1 MKKLSIGFLLS
12 FSAVMATAEAAAP
25 RFHPNHLFIKLKD
38 GQSMVKSPLIKSS
51 KRIIGGVYLVK
62 TNKLEALQ
70 AELSTNESV
79 EYAQKDFYGEKAKMP
94 KLEVLDFA
102 TIAMKRFTDIDF
114 TFNDP
119 DFSKLWA
126 FNSTVGMNVSEAYN
140 SLPNTQVEEIIV
152 AVVDTGVD
160 HNHEDLKDIMWT
172 NEKEI
177 AGNGKDDD
185 NNGYIDDIHGI
196 NTLVRD
202 ANGNAT
208 MNTMASHWHGTHVA
222 GTIAATQNNGTGIAG
237 VASNVKIMAIR
248 TVPDDADEL
257 DSDIVEGYLYAAKHG
272 ARVIN
277 CSFGKAVNE
286 GGMVVRDTINEIG
299 KKYNVLVIAS
309 AGNDSSG
316 PFSWHNND
324 TSPKYPAAF
333 DSENLLTIAST
344 TSSGSLST
352 FSNVGLKTVDIAAPG
367 SNIYS
372 TIVGNKYG
380 MASGTS
386 MASPNISGVA
396 AMVLGYYPKL
406 TAIELKEV
414 LMKSATPV
422 ASFKAHLVSGGRV
435 NLKAALVKAKPSAS
449 TRIAKI
455 RSFFRK

>member
-1 MKKLSIGFLLS
+1 MKKLTIGFLLS
-12 FSAVMATAEAAAP
+12 FSAVVAAAEASAP
-25 RFHPNHLFIKLKD
+25 RFHPNHLFIKMKA
-38 GQSMVKSPLIKSS
+38 GESMVKSPLIKSS
-51 KRIIGGVYLVK
+51 KRLIGQVYLVK
-62 TNKLEALQ
+62 TNKLEALTQ
-70 AELSTNESV
+70 ELSTNTAV
-79 EYAQKDFYGEKAKMP
+79 EYAQKDFFGEKIKMP
-94 KLEVLDFA
+94 KLEVLDFS
-102 TIAMKRFTDIDF
+102 TIALKRFTEANF

-119 DFSKLWA
+119 DASKLWA
-126 FNSTVGMNVSEAYN
+126 FNSTAGMNVSEAYD
-140 SLPNTQVEEIIV
+140 SLPATQAEEIIV

-160 HNHEDLKDIMWT
+160 HTHEDLKDIMWT

-177 AGNGKDDD
+177 AGNGIDDD

-208 MNTMASHWHGTHVA
+208 MNTMASHWHGTHVS
-222 GTIAATQNNGTGIAG
+222 GTIAATQNNATGIAG

-257 DSDIVEGYLYAAKHG
+257 DSDIVEAYLYAAKNG

-277 CSFGKAVNE
+277 CSFGKQVNE

-299 KKYNVLVIAS
+299 KKYNTLVIAS

-324 TSPKYPAAF
+324 SSPKYPASF
-333 DSENLLTIAST
+333 DSETLLVIAST

-352 FSNVGLKTVDIAAPG
+352 FSNIGIKTVDIGAPG

-372 TIVGNKYG
+372 TINGSKYG

-406 TAIELKEV
+406 SALELKDV

-422 ASFKAHLVSGGRV
+422 AAFKAQIVSGGRV
-435 NLKAALVKAKPSAS
+435 NLKAALLKA
-449 TRIAKI
+449 
-455 RSFFRK
+455 RSSKRRFFRK